1 MRERERRCEMYRI
14 GITMPPGQ
22 QEKAVNTRDRLNTF
36 KTRLDRISFSWRE
49 LDEKH
54 KGPSCSLK

>member
-1 MRERERRCEMYRI
+1 MYRI